1 MSNYRKPPFFVTAE
15 DNDEY
20 DLTEL
25 EEDEVLRRL
34 INLILDEK
42 TYETNADELKQRFKL
57 FKICFETTLKI
68 IQSKY
73 KGESWVTLLTLRF
86 LKDYTKR
93 F

>member
-1 MSNYRKPPFFVTAE
+1 MSNYRKPPFFMTAE

-57 FKICFETTLKI
+57 FKICFETTLKR

-73 KGESWVTLLTLRF
+73 KGES
-86 LKDYTKR
+86 
-93 F
+93 